1 MGDYLDIRS
10 ACRSPGVIWLG
21 KDQETTA
28 VIHSQKCGII
38 LRGSA
43 LNESVE
49 GNQPMEFKPAYIQI
63 RDLVLMAVYQ
73 PVSAHGNEAIE
84 EYRHDLE
91 NLLTRRTQRMNK
103 DMASLTGATESAWN
117 GSTAPLAIESGGLYS
132 TRDSGTD
139 MNLMVL

>member
-43 LNESVE
+43 LNEWVE

-91 NLLTRRTQRMNK
+91 NLLTRFSRENLLVIGGDHNSHRKNRNQIRTR
-103 DMASLTGATESAWN
+103 N
-117 GSTAPLAIESGGLYS
+117 GNE
-132 TRDSGTD
+132 
-139 MNLMVL
+139 